1 MKMNKDISTNK
12 LVGASIIIGIII
24 MVVWVIFSGIHKA
37 KEQLSQPAEKEVIK
51 EEESAVE
58 PGYAIPKNIFPTDD
72 EAKKNLKS
80 QLERQEI
87 LDKTLTEKKQTMAD
101 VRKYVE
107 SSLNEQPALTA
118 EEAHAT
124 NGSQPV
130 TKQVTTTFAD
140 EQKKLTLQKGRIVAL
155 KNKEL
160 FVHH

>member
-1 MKMNKDISTNK
+1 MNKNISTDK
-12 LVGASIIIGIII
+12 LVGAGIIIGVII

-37 KEQLSQPAEKEVIK
+37 KEQLSQPVEKEVIK
-51 EEESAVE
+51 EEETVVE
-58 PGYAIPKNIFPTDD
+58 PGYTISRNIFPTDD
-72 EAKKNLKS
+72 EAKENIKK
-80 QLERQEI
+80 QLERQET

-101 VRKYVE
+101 VRKDVE
-107 SSLNEQPALTA
+107 VSLNEQPTSTA

-124 NGSQPV
+124 NGSQPA

-140 EQKKLTLQKGRIVAL
+140 EQKKLTLQKGRVAAL